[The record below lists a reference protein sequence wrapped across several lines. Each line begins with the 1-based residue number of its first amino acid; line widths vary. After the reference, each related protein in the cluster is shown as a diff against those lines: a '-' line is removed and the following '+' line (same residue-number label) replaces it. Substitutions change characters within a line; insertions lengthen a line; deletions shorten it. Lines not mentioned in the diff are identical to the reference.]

1 MPLDFLKR
9 KRPEPAPVDTGPALL
24 PEDVEAGD
32 YELKLTYRAKS
43 SHGIRM
49 TAGPGALEQLPAL
62 LHGVAKGD
70 ISLVE
75 PLAVEVK
82 DAAPR
87 IVDPVQAMAWVN
99 AHHAETPV
107 TRHGLFVLESLDALD
122 PAFETAAL
130 ALLSGETDTSG
141 YPEYDAVVGG
151 VVSYWD
157 ETTGDIV
164 VRAWSAGAAA
174 ACVAT
179 RSAPRPVSSR
189 RSRRTSWRIRMR
201 SASRLESAR
210 CRPPG
215 PAGWSARIVGSHPG
229 TIGRSTARSA
239 ACAWYGDKDAHL
251 RIRLSP
257 PAAAA
262 SM

>member
-164 VRAWSAGAAA
+164 VRGVVCWGGRG
-174 ACVAT
+174 VRGDT
-179 RSAPRPVSSR
+179 E
-189 RSRRTSWRIRMR
+189 RT
-201 SASRLESAR
+201 ASRQLATLQANILANQNAIGITAGE
-210 CRPPG
+210 RPM
-215 PAGWSARIVGSHPG
+215 
-229 TIGRSTARSA
+229 
-239 ACAWYGDKDAHL
+239 
-251 RIRLSP
+251 
-257 PAAAA
+257 PAAGSGGLVCSHCGFA
-262 SM
+262 SGHDRAFYCPKCGMRMVRG

>member
-107 TRHGLFVLESLDALD
+107 TRHGMFVLESLDALD

-164 VRAWSAGAAA
+164 VRGVVCWGGRG
-174 ACVAT
+174 VRGDT
-179 RSAPRPVSSR
+179 E
-189 RSRRTSWRIRMR
+189 RT
-201 SASRLESAR
+201 ASRQLATLQANILANQNAIGITAGE
-210 CRPPG
+210 RPM
-215 PAGWSARIVGSHPG
+215 
-229 TIGRSTARSA
+229 
-239 ACAWYGDKDAHL
+239 
-251 RIRLSP
+251 
-257 PAAAA
+257 PAAGSGGLVCSHCGFA
-262 SM
+262 SGHDRAFYCPKCGMRMVRG

>member
-9 KRPEPAPVDTGPALL
+9 KRSEPAPADPGPVLL

-49 TAGPGALEQLPAL
+49 TAGPGALEQLPAM
-62 LHGVAKGD
+62 LHGLARGD
-70 ISLVE
+70 IALVE
-75 PLAVEVK
+75 PLAIEVQE
-82 DAAPR
+82 AAPR
-87 IVDPVQAMAWVN
+87 IVDPTQAMAWVN

-107 TRHGLFVLESLDALD
+107 TRHALYVLESLDALD

-164 VRAWSAGAAA
+164 VRGVVCWGGRGVRGDTERTASRQLATIQANILANQNAIGVTAGERPMPAAGAGGLVCSHCGFASGHDRA
-174 ACVAT
+174 FYC
-179 RSAPRPVSSR
+179 PKCGM
-189 RSRRTSWRIRMR
+189 RMVR
-201 SASRLESAR
+201 
-210 CRPPG
+210 G
-215 PAGWSARIVGSHPG
+215 
-229 TIGRSTARSA
+229 
-239 ACAWYGDKDAHL
+239 
-251 RIRLSP
+251 
-257 PAAAA
+257 
-262 SM
+262 